1 MLNSGRFWYTLAQK
15 QGILTVK
22 WSVTPA
28 TFSLAAMV
36 KKKIIAKTQTAN
48 TQQRQTTVKHS
59 FILSIVKGNEYSP
72 FGEQQVL

>member
-36 KKKIIAKTQTAN
+36 KKKSLRKHK
-48 TQQRQTTVKHS
+48 QRIYNNGK
-59 FILSIVKGNEYSP
+59 LW
-72 FGEQQVL
+72 